1 MSKLQRAGGWL
12 VLVGE
17 LAFIVAVGVIVGGLL

>member
-1 MSKLQRAGGWL
+1 MSNIQRAGGWV

-17 LAFIVAVGVIVGGLL
+17 LTFIVAVGVIVGGLL

>member
-1 MSKLQRAGGWL
+1 MSTLQRAGGWV

-17 LAFIVAVGVIVGGLL
+17 LAFIVTIGVIVGGLL